1 MIYLVRNCVKFTITF
16 LLATGT
22 LAFNAHAKSTFPN
35 YIPNAS
41 VSTAQGPCTNCH
53 RDPSGGDTLTLFG
66 QDVYATLEGRRPD
79 WSALYYLDSDG
90 DGQTNGQ
97 ELGDPCGTWVRGEP
111 APRETDISNPTDE
124 TLTSTDPGTPVCDDS
139 DTTDASD
146 PSDESDSTDASVP
159 SGESDSTDASDP
171 SDESD
176 STDASDSSG
185 ESDSTDASDPS
196 GESDT
201 TDASDTA
208 NTESGQSS
216 ADEGGCATTEPEML
230 WLLGAYLL
238 RRRRKA

>member
-1 MIYLVRNCVKFTITF
+1 MIAPKRNYVKLTITF

-97 ELGDPCGTWVRGEP
+97 ELGDPCGTWIRGEP

-124 TLTSTDPGTPVCDDS
+124 TLTSADPDTPVCADG
-139 DTTDASD
+139 DTTD
-146 PSDESDSTDASVP
+146 EVP
-159 SGESDSTDASDP
+159 KRRELYGPMTRITLRALVTRKFPALPRWKRHS
-171 SDESD
+171 
-176 STDASDSSG
+176 
-185 ESDSTDASDPS
+185 
-196 GESDT
+196 
-201 TDASDTA
+201 
-208 NTESGQSS
+208 
-216 ADEGGCATTEPEML
+216 
-230 WLLGAYLL
+230 
-238 RRRRKA
+238 RRRPRIG

>member
-1 MIYLVRNCVKFTITF
+1 MIYPMRNYVKLTITF

-22 LAFNAHAKSTFPN
+22 LAFNANAKSTFPN

-79 WSALYYLDSDG
+79 WSALYSLDSDG

-97 ELGDPCGTWVRGEP
+97 ELGDPCGTWIRGEP
-111 APRETDISNPTDE
+111 APRETDISNPTDAA
-124 TLTSTDPGTPVCDDS
+124 LTSLDPATPVCDNSDES

-146 PSDESDSTDASVP
+146 PSDESDA
-159 SGESDSTDASDP
+159 TDASDP
-171 SDESD
+171 SE
-176 STDASDSSG
+176 
-185 ESDSTDASDPS
+185 
-196 GESDT
+196 ESDT
-201 TDASDTA
+201 TDNSDSA
-208 NTESGQSS
+208 NTDASESENSS
-216 ADEGGCATTEPEML
+216 NDTGGCAASEPEML

>member
-1 MIYLVRNCVKFTITF
+1 MIAPKRNYVKLTITF

-97 ELGDPCGTWVRGEP
+97 ELGDPCGTWIRGEP

-124 TLTSTDPGTPVCDDS
+124 TLTSADPDTPVCADG
-139 DTTDASD
+139 DTTDAS
-146 PSDESDSTDASVP
+146 AP
-159 SGESDSTDASDP
+159 SGESDSTDP
-171 SDESD
+171 SDEDDTAGTSD
-176 STDASDSSG
+176 EST
-185 ESDSTDASDPS
+185 ESA
-196 GESDT
+196 T
-201 TDASDTA
+201 TDGSDTA
-208 NTESGQSS
+208 DTDAPESDES
-216 ADEGGCATTEPEML
+216 ANDEGGCATTEPEML
-230 WLLGAYLL
+230 WFLGAYLL